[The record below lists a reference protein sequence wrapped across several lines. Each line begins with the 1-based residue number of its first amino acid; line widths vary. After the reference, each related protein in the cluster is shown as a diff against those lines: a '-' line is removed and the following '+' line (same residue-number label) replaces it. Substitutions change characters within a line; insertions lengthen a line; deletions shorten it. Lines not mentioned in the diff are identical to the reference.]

1 MGKKQGYIVYGFL
14 KNPGEVYSY
23 FPSRG
28 KNIQEKRKREM
39 KRKRE
44 KKGRKKRKGEGKK
57 WEDKLKKGSKGKKNY
72 VKRRRNILISL
83 YQLYDFGKKMLKI
96 FIFLNF

>member
-14 KNPGEVYSY
+14 ENPGEVYSY

-39 KRKRE
+39 KRKEKEKRKEEKRE
-44 KKGRKKRKGEGKK
+44 KEKEINGKINLKKGGKGRKT
-57 WEDKLKKGSKGKKNY
+57 
-72 VKRRRNILISL
+72 
-83 YQLYDFGKKMLKI
+83 MLKEEETY
-96 FIFLNF
+96 